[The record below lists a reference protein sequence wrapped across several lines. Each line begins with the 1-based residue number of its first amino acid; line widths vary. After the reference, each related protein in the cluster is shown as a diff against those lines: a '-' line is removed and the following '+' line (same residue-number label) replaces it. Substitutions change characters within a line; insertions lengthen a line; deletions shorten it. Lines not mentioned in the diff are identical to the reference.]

1 MKLLSKFNDLKNL
14 AKIHINELPV
24 DIRQK
29 IRDKAISNVEKN
41 MISYGRSLND
51 ITESDYEDF
60 VCNEEEKIWR
70 EIKSKSFN
78 AILLIFFGVSL

>member
-29 IRDKAISNVEKN
+29 IRDKDKSNVEKN

-51 ITESDYEDF
+51 ITENDYEDF
-60 VCNEEEKIWR
+60 VCNEEEKIWQ

>member
-1 MKLLSKFNDLKNL
+1 MKLVSKYNDLKNL
-14 AKIHINELPV
+14 AKTHINELPV

-29 IRDKAISNVEKN
+29 IRDRAISNVEKN
-41 MISYGRSLND
+41 MIAYGRTLND

-60 VCNEEEKIWR
+60 VCNEEEKIWK